1 MLILLQNLID
11 VEGPGGGTVS
21 GPSNLGTGII
31 PANLAVGSIIAG
43 IYEIILIIAGILTF
57 IWLIIGGFRLLFS
70 GGDPKNIAGAR
81 DNITFALIGFAIV
94 FGAWWLTLIVQR
106 ALGLCIVG
114 LFAPEWFFLQCP

>member
-1 MLILLQNLID
+1 MLTLLQGFIN
-11 VEGPGGGTVS
+11 VGGPGGGRIS
-21 GPSNLGTGII
+21 GPSNLGLGLI
-31 PANLAVGSIIAG
+31 PADLSVGSIIAA
-43 IYEIILIIAGILTF
+43 IYQIILIIAGILTF

-114 LFAPEWFFLQCP
+114 IFAPEVFFSQCP